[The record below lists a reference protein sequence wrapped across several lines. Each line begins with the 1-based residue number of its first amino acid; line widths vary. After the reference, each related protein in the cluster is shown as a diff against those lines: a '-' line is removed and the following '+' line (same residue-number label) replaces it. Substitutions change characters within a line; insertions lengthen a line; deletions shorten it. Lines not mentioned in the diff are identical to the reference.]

1 MVANIKCHVVKN
13 MGNPVTIS
21 TDDYWRIRNPTVSR
35 THLLN
40 RITDPLKKIQ
50 ILGKLLVTVN
60 SNKGA
65 ERTLRRNRD
74 EIRLSLMVQLLE
86 QVTVHSSEDLLLRVL
101 SFVQTKY
108 VIELD

>member
-1 MVANIKCHVVKN
+1 MVAKIKCHVVKK

-50 ILGKLLVTVN
+50 ILRKLLASVRGLKASLTEHSRAIASLPQTALGNRQTGSRVYPLLPLAGACLGTVLG
-60 SNKGA
+60 SCA
-65 ERTLRRNRD
+65 HRC
-74 EIRLSLMVQLLE
+74 
-86 QVTVHSSEDLLLRVL
+86 
-101 SFVQTKY
+101 
-108 VIELD
+108 